1 MSSEKDVSRFL
12 DILDRLTVV
21 AEKWI
26 ERRYPQAEEV
36 DPVEVGLFDSTDPEE
51 PRSKEEYEKFNSPG
65 RFEEKFSALHT

>member
-36 DPVEVGLFDSTDPEE
+36 DPGEVGLYDSTAPEE
-51 PRSKEEYEKFNSPG
+51 PQSKEEYEKFHAPG
-65 RFEEKFSALHT
+65 RYEEKFSVFHP